1 MDRYSRIDGLEEAR
15 NDVDL
20 NVVDLNVVLAQRMD
34 CVKQL
39 LVPVSRKRND
49 YSIDVVPADDVVQVR
64 RLAEQLEIAQV
75 WASLFR
81 ATVDEPDQVDP
92 VLRML

>member
-49 YSIDVVPADDVVQVR
+49 YSIDVVPADDVVQV
-64 RLAEQLEIAQV
+64 
-75 WASLFR
+75 
-81 ATVDEPDQVDP
+81 
-92 VLRML
+92 